1 MEKIKSAV
9 VLAIIA
15 LSAAMFSANAQ
26 DVPTATLQSGD
37 QVQIFKGADALKN
50 AHAAA
55 QSGDIISLSAG
66 TFNSTDITKAVKIRG
81 VGYGE
86 NDNGTVLVNNFKIN
100 LAESESGLQIEGFI
114 TKGHIIVS
122 GQLKNTLFRHI
133 KAAEVDLNLTD
144 CTTSNCTISECILC
158 RIPLDANSDNLLI
171 DNSWV
176 MRLFRSATQSS
187 SATVSVVNCVIDA
200 LSSSEASQA
209 NRLQYANI
217 SNSILRR
224 SATNSVGI
232 VYSNCIWKTYSNSNY
247 SFNNIS
253 ADAKQTNLYNVSEA
267 EMNAL
272 FSDKGLFTLT
282 DEAAAKYLGTDG
294 KQIGLYG
301 GEIPYS
307 EKPYVPV
314 ITKFEVPS
322 TVDADGKLSVTVAAE
337 TR

>member
-26 DVPTATLQSGD
+26 DIPTATLQSGD
-37 QVQIFKGADALKN
+37 QVQIFKGANALKN

-81 VGYGE
+81 VGYGDNE
-86 NDNGTVLVNNFKIN
+86 NGTTLVNAFTIN
-100 LAESESGLQIEGFI
+100 IPEGESGLQMEGM
-114 TKGHIIVS
+114 IIRANTVVN
-122 GQLKNTLFRHI
+122 GQLKNALFRHI
-133 KAAEVDLNLTD
+133 KERDSGTFNLTNS
-144 CTTSNCTISECILC
+144 TTSNCTFSECRLNAIIL
-158 RIPLDANSDNLLI
+158 DSNSDNLLI
-171 DNSWV
+171 DHCWV
-176 MRLFRSATQSS
+176 MRLYRDGTQSS
-187 SATVSVVNCVIDA
+187 SAVVSVVNSVIDNLLSY
-200 LSSSEASQA
+200 LSSNSPK
-209 NRLQYANI
+209 LQYANI
-217 SNSILRR
+217 TNSIIRE
-224 SATNSVGI
+224 SASNSVGI
-232 VYSNCIWKTYSNSNY
+232 VWNYCIWSPVQEGIVYYNPGGT
-247 SFNNIS
+247 
-253 ADAKQTNLYNVSEA
+253 QTNLIHLSQDELK
-267 EMNAL
+267 AL
-272 FSDKGLFTLT
+272 FSEKGLFTLT

-301 GEIPYS
+301 GEVPYS

-322 TVDADGKLSVTVAAE
+322 TVAADGKLSVTVAAE